1 MVHANLL
8 NHAFQVLCHVSGT
21 DENNGD
27 TEKYLIGMIGIIVF
41 AVLLVISLVITTYF
55 VCRTRPKSPDTEAKP
70 ETNNDETNPRHI
82 YDIPDTN
89 NEQVDDEQSTYTA
102 LKRPAPGEE
111 GDGHVYAHLNQ
122 VLQNVFESQG
132 ETGM

>member
-1 MVHANLL
+1 
-8 NHAFQVLCHVSGT
+8 
-21 DENNGD
+21 
-27 TEKYLIGMIGIIVF
+27 MIGIIVF
-41 AVLLVISLVITTYF
+41 AVLLVISLVIITYF
-55 VCRTRPKSPDTEAKP
+55 VRRTRPKSPDTEAKP

-111 GDGHVYAHLNQ
+111 DDGHGYAHLNQ
-122 VLQNVFESQG
+122 VLQNVFENQG